1 LISIPE
7 KIEQISDVIAANRMI
22 DELQDVKG
30 KAYARD
36 LFNND

>member
-1 LISIPE
+1 M
-7 KIEQISDVIAANRMI
+7 IAANRMI